1 MVAPGASPFSHRV
14 VEMAPKRNAASAKA
28 KAAPSAA
35 SAKKPVTP
43 KKQSAAAA
51 SSSSLLEKQLA
62 QASQNK
68 KDDSDKVVADADMSR
83 IVQKII
89 YDNFRSFSDEQVFQ
103 MVRDGQTLFGRLCR
117 DKKRYDAGELTMGKH
132 YYATNRALYRRD
144 SDPMAKILPDRR
156 LPKDDALEQAIGDL
170 GKHCSDPSALLAW
183 LQREEL
189 PNQRCC
195 CALMKLVLCLDP
207 YVGPS
212 RCEVLMAILVW
223 CHATDFPARH
233 PELWQTVRSKF
244 DQVLDKSWSLLKA
257 TGVGVKAWW
266 SSIQPHGSLVLPQAS
281 WQKCIDHDGET
292 WDSCHKELEVVM
304 GSLAGS
310 RLFAVPWKM
319 VQAQAIDKL
328 VSDSVVELFAKEKN
342 ITAAVLKSTRNT
354 LNDKLKQTGD
364 DLYSTFKPRPVTIK
378 YRGCSSPS
386 CSPATSTSTLAMC
399 GPG

>member
-28 KAAPSAA
+28 NAAPSAA
-35 SAKKPVTP
+35 SAKKPAAP

-68 KDDSDKVVADADMSR
+68 KDNSDKVVADADMSR

-89 YDNFRSFSDEQVFQ
+89 YDNFRSLSDDQVFQ
-103 MVRDGQTLFGRLCR
+103 MVRDGQTLFDRLCR
-117 DKKRYDAGELTMGKH
+117 DKKRYDAGELTMGKR
-132 YYATNRALYRRD
+132 YYATSRALYRRD
-144 SDPMAKILPDRR
+144 SDPMAK
-156 LPKDDALEQAIGDL
+156 QAIGDL

-266 SSIQPHGSLVLPQAS
+266 SSFSHMVAWYCPRRLGRSASTTTARHG
-281 WQKCIDHDGET
+281 
-292 WDSCHKELEVVM
+292 
-304 GSLAGS
+304 
-310 RLFAVPWKM
+310 
-319 VQAQAIDKL
+319 
-328 VSDSVVELFAKEKN
+328 
-342 ITAAVLKSTRNT
+342 
-354 LNDKLKQTGD
+354 
-364 DLYSTFKPRPVTIK
+364 
-378 YRGCSSPS
+378 
-386 CSPATSTSTLAMC
+386 TLATKSWKS
-399 GPG
+399 